1 MQIAKT
7 SSLVNLCMFHGRFTR
22 TILVLTCASTGWACS
37 QDPSSLS
44 TTTSPKL
51 VELAPAEMPAP
62 TVVPEQVATVDA
74 TTTTMPGP
82 PHIKFAFSG
91 DVLIHS
97 QVYKRALNNTGGNG
111 YDFTPMFE
119 TIKPL
124 IQSVD
129 YAICHLEV
137 PTAPEGENP
146 STFPL
151 YGAPSSILDAVAGAG
166 YDRCSTASNHS
177 LDKGV
182 PGIEST
188 IANFERVGITQVGM
202 ARTPAEIEPTVLD
215 FNGIKF
221 THLSYTYGY
230 NGLKTPKGEE
240 WRSALIDPD
249 RVIADARKAREAGAE
264 FVVVSFHWGSQTAVS
279 DSQRSIAEKVTAS
292 GMVDLIVGHHA
303 HMVQP
308 IEQVNGIWTVFG
320 LGNSLSFHPTD
331 GVPQANTQDGM
342 IVTVNVVRKDGGGF
356 TVERPV
362 VHPTWVDKYD
372 GIVIRLVKQGLNDP
386 SLSAAVKE
394 QLQMSLNLTTK
405 VVGDYFTP
413 D

>member
-1 MQIAKT
+1 
-7 SSLVNLCMFHGRFTR
+7 
-22 TILVLTCASTGWACS
+22 
-37 QDPSSLS
+37 
-44 TTTSPKL
+44 
-51 VELAPAEMPAP
+51 
-62 TVVPEQVATVDA
+62 
-74 TTTTMPGP
+74 
-82 PHIKFAFSG
+82 
-91 DVLIHS
+91 
-97 QVYKRALNNTGGNG
+97 
-111 YDFTPMFE
+111 
-119 TIKPL
+119 
-124 IQSVD
+124 
-129 YAICHLEV
+129 
-137 PTAPEGENP
+137 
-146 STFPL
+146 
-151 YGAPSSILDAVAGAG
+151 
-166 YDRCSTASNHS
+166 
-177 LDKGV
+177 
-182 PGIEST
+182 
-188 IANFERVGITQVGM
+188 M

-215 FNGIKF
+215 VNGLKF

-264 FVVVSFHWGSQTAVS
+264 FVVLSFHWGSQTAVS
-279 DSQRSIAEKVTAS
+279 DSQRSIAENVTAS

-356 TVERPV
+356 TVERPIV
-362 VHPTWVDKYD
+362 YPTWVDKYD

-394 QLQMSLNLTTK
+394 QLQMSLNRTTK